1 MKKLF
6 YLLLFP
12 LILSCGKETSENSES
27 RNILENLTFSVDTVV
42 VNSKGRLLDLSM
54 GMHNSSLS
62 SDLSTFFHFDIKKT
76 VINEVDLNRLE
87 LIGIHPFSTEG
98 PDGVGF
104 NPPRIQSL
112 DNDRFLIVST
122 GINAGIF
129 SKSGKKEKSLKFNF
143 REIDGLTQ
151 FEEGLITNQVILSED
166 EKYMFSTTSN
176 LLINEKV
183 FLYVIDTENK
193 TGRNIALPALNLALE
208 STIWLLTGNSGTVQ
222 PEQIFTQLL
231 GGKIYISSTVTS
243 DVYRYDYLQDSLQ
256 LFEFPHRLVAPNK
269 TGSVQK
275 QFSDEK
281 PFDLERAKLLYQ
293 TGFEKLLWD
302 DERNQFFRFARKPI
316 PDDERKW
323 YKRADI
329 YIFAYDKDL
338 ILLGEK
344 HLPELDKVPE
354 FPFFKDGKL
363 WSYVNVEDELG
374 FAVMDF
380 KF

>member
-1 MKKLF
+1 MRKLF
-6 YLLLFP
+6 LFLFVP
-12 LILSCGKETSENSES
+12 LIFSCGGNSSQKSES
-27 RNILENLTFSVDTVV
+27 DNILENLTFTLDTVV
-42 VNSKGRLLDLSM
+42 VNAKGRIIDLSM
-54 GMHNSSLS
+54 GLHNSSIS
-62 SDLSTFFHFDIKKT
+62 SDLNTFYHFDTKKI

-129 SKSGKKEKSLKFNF
+129 SKLRKKEKSLKFNF

-151 FEEGLITNQVILSED
+151 FEEGLITNQVILSAD

-183 FLYVIDTENK
+183 FLYVIDKENK

-208 STIWLLTGNSGTVQ
+208 STIWLLTGNSGTVH

-256 LFEFPHRLVAPNK
+256 LFEFPHRLVAPKK

-302 DERNQFFRFARKPI
+302 DESNQFFRFARKPI

-344 HLPELDKVPE
+344 HLPELNEVPE
-354 FPFFKDGKL
+354 FPFFKGGKL
-363 WSYVNVEDELG
+363 WSYVNMEDELG
-374 FAVMDF
+374 FAVIDF